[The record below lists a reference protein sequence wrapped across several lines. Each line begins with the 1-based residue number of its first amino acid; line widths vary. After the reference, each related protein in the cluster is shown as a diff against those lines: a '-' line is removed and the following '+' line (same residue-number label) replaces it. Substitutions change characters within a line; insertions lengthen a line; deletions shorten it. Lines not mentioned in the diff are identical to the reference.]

1 MSDPKKL
8 TDLQRNWN
16 IAKQY
21 VKESP
26 SLPNILKA
34 LKYLLDG
41 PSKYQTGQ
49 PEILPGFQL
58 KGLMRGSQLESQ
70 LSKAGTIS
78 TNAVKALANKSNEM
92 QGNILNKVLDN
103 SFPAQRVVDYNKL
116 RKAVQSELIPYN
128 TAPATK
134 YADYGLDRI
143 GYSARMSPENIS
155 FNPQT
160 GQYESKAVKL
170 GTFTFQSL
178 RIPVGNAK
186 HYSSNTLGHTR
197 TFTNPEEPDV
207 LNVLETQSDWAQR
220 AWSRSSYDKM
230 SKAAPHRLEQLRKI
244 IAQQKERGIP
254 SESTEARIPL
264 QTQFRD
270 IPSWHIQYLQQ
281 NYLPKQ
287 LQENMLYAS
296 KNGYSRMRYPT
307 RDTAIK
313 VEGYEPTLLFGNVEK
328 EQYALK
334 LQEKIGQLE
343 MQLMQGTNP
352 IQYRKLAQEL
362 SKAKQEYNTLKQQST
377 QQVYSPQEETIL
389 RKYDSFPKMFGKIF
403 KDQKPQIVKD
413 SKGNSW
419 FEFAIPKNLQTAELQ
434 YRYGGRIKETY
445 SKGYRD
451 Q

>member
-1 MSDPKKL
+1 MSDPNKL
-8 TDLQRNWN
+8 TYLQRNWN

-41 PSKYQTGQ
+41 PSNHITGQ

-103 SFPAQRVVDYNKL
+103 LFPAQRVVDYNKL

-143 GYSARMSPENIS
+143 GYNAKLSPENVV

-170 GTFTFQSL
+170 GTFTFQSP
-178 RIPVGNAK
+178 RIPAGNAK

-207 LNVLETQSDWAQR
+207 LNVLETQSDWAQN
-220 AWSRSSYDKM
+220 AWSRGSYDKM

-264 QTQFRD
+264 QTQFKD

-296 KNGYSRMRYPT
+296 KNGYKRMRYPT

-313 VEGYEPTLLFGNVEK
+313 VEGY
-328 EQYALK
+328 ALK
-334 LQEKIGQLE
+334 LQERIGQLE

-352 IQYRKLAQEL
+352 RQYTKLAQEL

-445 SKGYRD
+445 SKRYRD
-451 Q
+451 

>member
-1 MSDPKKL
+1 MSNPKKL
-8 TDLQRNWN
+8 TDAQRNWN

-34 LKYLLDG
+34 LKYFLDG
-41 PSKYQTGQ
+41 PSKYIKGE
-49 PEILPGFQL
+49 PAILPGFQL

-70 LSKAGTIS
+70 LSKVGTIS
-78 TNAVKALANKSNEM
+78 TNAVKQLANKSNEM
-92 QGNILNKVLDN
+92 QGKILNKVLDN
-103 SFPAQRVVDYNKL
+103 QFPTQRVVDYNKL
-116 RKAVQSELIPYN
+116 RKAVQSELISYN

-143 GYSARMSPENIS
+143 GYSASLSPENIV

-160 GQYESKAVKL
+160 GQYESRAVQL
-170 GTFTFQSL
+170 GTFTFQSP

-186 HYSSNTLGHTR
+186 HYNSNTLGHTR
-197 TFTNPEEPDV
+197 TFTSPEEPDV
-207 LNVLETQSDWAQR
+207 LNVLETQSDWAQG
-220 AWSRSSYDKM
+220 AWSRGSYDKM

-244 IAQQKERGIP
+244 IAQQKERGVP

-264 QTQFRD
+264 QTQYAEV
-270 IPSWHIQYLQQ
+270 PSWHISYLQQ
-281 NYLPKQ
+281 NYFPRQ

-313 VEGYEPTLLFGNVEK
+313 IEGYEPTLLFGNVEK
-328 EQYALK
+328 EQQAIK
-334 LQEKIGQLE
+334 LQQRIGQIEYELN
-343 MQLMQGTNP
+343 QGVNP
-352 IQYRKLAQEL
+352 FQYRTLSREL
-362 SKAKQEYNTLKQQST
+362 NKLKQQYQLFKQEST
-377 QQVYSPQEETIL
+377 GQVYTSQEETIL
-389 RKYDSFPKMFGKIF
+389 RKYDSFPKMFGKVF
-403 KDQKPQIVKD
+403 KDQKTQIVKD

-419 FEFAIPKNLQTAELQ
+419 FEFAIPKNLQTTELQ
-434 YRYGGRIKETY
+434 YRYGGRIKEAY
-445 SKGYRD
+445 SKKYRN

>member
-1 MSDPKKL
+1 MANPKKL

-16 IAKQY
+16 IAKHY

-41 PSKYQTGQ
+41 PSKYKTGQ

-78 TNAVKALANKSNEM
+78 TNAVKQLANKSNEM
-92 QGNILNKVLDN
+92 QGKLLNKVLDN
-103 SFPAQRVVDYNKL
+103 QFPAQKAVDYNKF

-143 GYSARMSPENIS
+143 GYSARLSPENTI

-160 GQYESKAVKL
+160 GQYESRAVQL
-170 GTFTFQSL
+170 GTFTFQSP
-178 RIPVGNAK
+178 RIPIGNAK
-186 HYSSNTLGHTR
+186 HYNSNTLGHTR
-197 TFTNPEEPDV
+197 TFTNPEEPEI
-207 LNVLETQSDWAQR
+207 LNVLETQSDWAQK
-220 AWSRSSYDKM
+220 AWPRSTYNKM

-244 IAQQKERGIP
+244 IAQQKEKGLP

-264 QTQFRD
+264 QTQYAE
-270 IPSWHIQYLQQ
+270 IPSWHISYLQQ
-281 NYLPKQ
+281 NYLPRQ

-296 KNGYSRMRYPT
+296 RNGYSKMRYPT

-328 EQYALK
+328 EQQAIK
-334 LQEKIGQLE
+334 LQQRIGQIEYELN
-343 MQLMQGTNP
+343 QGVNP
-352 IQYRKLAQEL
+352 FQCRTLSREL
-362 SKAKQEYNTLKQQST
+362 DKLKQQYQLFKQEST
-377 QQVYSPQEETIL
+377 GQVYTPQEETVL
-389 RKYDSFPKMFGKIF
+389 RKYDSFPKMFGKLF
-403 KDQKPQIVKD
+403 KDQKPQIVRD

-419 FEFAIPKNLQTAELQ
+419 FEFAIPKNMDQMELSYKQ
-434 YRYGGRIKETY
+434 GGVL
-445 SKGYRD
+445 
-451 Q
+451 

>member
-1 MSDPKKL
+1 MANPKKL
-8 TDLQRNWN
+8 TDFQRNWN
-16 IAKQY
+16 IAKHY

-41 PSKYQTGQ
+41 PSKYIKGE
-49 PEILPGFQL
+49 PAILPGYQL

-70 LSKAGTIS
+70 LSKVGTIS
-78 TNAVKALANKSNEM
+78 TNAVKQLASKSNEM
-92 QGNILNKVLDN
+92 QGKLLNKVLDN
-103 SFPAQRVVDYNKL
+103 QFPTQRVVDYNKF
-116 RKAVQSELIPYN
+116 RKAVQSELIPYS

-143 GYSARMSPENIS
+143 GYSARLSPENLV

-160 GQYESKAVKL
+160 GQYESRAVKL
-170 GTFTFQSL
+170 GTFTFQSP
-178 RIPVGNAK
+178 RIPIGNAK
-186 HYSSNTLGHTR
+186 HYNSNTLGHTR

-207 LNVLETQSDWAQR
+207 LNVLETQSDWAQG
-220 AWSRSSYDKM
+220 AWPRSSYDKM

-244 IAQQKERGIP
+244 IAQQKEIGIP

-264 QTQFRD
+264 QTQYAEV
-270 IPSWHIQYLQQ
+270 PSWHISYLQQ
-281 NYLPKQ
+281 NYLPRQ

-313 VEGYEPTLLFGNVEK
+313 IEGYEPTLLFGNVEK
-328 EQYALK
+328 EQQAIK
-334 LQEKIGQLE
+334 LQQRIGQIEYELN
-343 MQLMQGTNP
+343 QGVNP
-352 IQYRKLAQEL
+352 FQYRTLSREL
-362 SKAKQEYNTLKQQST
+362 NELKRQYQLFKQEST
-377 QQVYSPQEETIL
+377 GQVYTPQEETIL
-389 RKYDSFPKMFGKIF
+389 RKYDSFPKMFGKVF

-419 FEFAIPKNLQTAELQ
+419 FEFAIPQNMQQMELSYKQ
-434 YRYGGRIKETY
+434 GGIL
-445 SKGYRD
+445 
-451 Q
+451 

>member
-1 MSDPKKL
+1 MPSPKKKI

-26 SLPNILKA
+26 SIPNILKA
-34 LKYLLDG
+34 FKYLLDG
-41 PSKYQTGQ
+41 PSKYITGQ

-58 KGLMRGSQLESQ
+58 KGLMKGSQLESQ
-70 LSKAGTIS
+70 LSKAGTVS

-92 QGNILNKVLDN
+92 QGKILNKVLDN
-103 SFPAQRVVDYNKL
+103 QFPAQRVVDYNKF

-143 GYSARMSPENIS
+143 GYSAKMSPENIV

-170 GTFTFQSL
+170 GTFTFQSP

-186 HYSSNTLGHTR
+186 HYNSNTLGHTR

-220 AWSRSSYDKM
+220 AWSRGSYDKM

-264 QTQFRD
+264 QTQFKD
-270 IPSWHIQYLQQ
+270 IPSWHISYLQQ

-328 EQYALK
+328 EQQALK
-334 LQEKIGQLE
+334 LQERIGQLE

-352 IQYRKLAQEL
+352 VSYRRIASEL
-362 SKAKQEYNTLKQQST
+362 SKAKQEYNILKQQST

-389 RKYDSFPKMFGKIF
+389 RKYDSFPKMFGKVF

-419 FEFAIPKNLQTAELQ
+419 FEFAVPQNMQQMELS
-434 YRYGGRIKETY
+434 YKRGGIL
-445 SKGYRD
+445 
-451 Q
+451 

>member
-1 MSDPKKL
+1 MPI

-34 LKYLLDG
+34 FKYLLDG
-41 PSKYQTGQ
+41 PSKHITGQ

-78 TNAVKALANKSNEM
+78 TNSIKALANKSNEM
-92 QGNILNKVLDN
+92 QGKILNKVLDN
-103 SFPAQRVVDYNKL
+103 MFPAQRAVDYNKF
-116 RKAVQSELIPYN
+116 RKAVQSELIHYN

-143 GYSARMSPENIS
+143 GYSARLSPENVV

-170 GTFTFQSL
+170 GTFTFQSP

-186 HYSSNTLGHTR
+186 HYNSNTLGHTR

-207 LNVLETQSDWAQR
+207 LNILETQSDWAQN
-220 AWSRSSYDKM
+220 AWSKLSYDKM
-230 SKAAPHRLEQLRKI
+230 TRASTHRLEQLRKM

-254 SESTEARIPL
+254 TESTEQRIPI
-264 QTQFRD
+264 QKQFQE
-270 IPSWHIQYLQQ
+270 IPSWHIQHLQQ
-281 NYLPKQ
+281 NYLQRQ
-287 LQENMLYAS
+287 LQENMLYAYD
-296 KNGYSRMRYPT
+296 KGYTHMRYPT

-313 VEGYEPTLLFGNVEK
+313 VEGYEPTLLFGNPQM
-328 EQYALK
+328 EQYAVQ
-334 LQEKIGQLE
+334 LQDKIGQLE
-343 MQLMQGTNP
+343 YQ
-352 IQYRKLAQEL
+352 LAQGANPFTYAKLNREL
-362 SKAKQEYNTLKQQST
+362 NRVRQEYKTLKSQST
-377 QQVYSPQEETIL
+377 GQQFTPQEETIL
-389 RKYDSFPKMFGKIF
+389 KKYDQFPKMFGKLF
-403 KDQKPQIVKD
+403 KDQQIQIVTD
-413 SKGNSW
+413 NKGNNW
-419 FEFAIPKNLQTAELQ
+419 FQFDVPSNMRQMEL
-434 YRYGGRIKETY
+434 RYYNGGVL
-445 SKGYRD
+445 
-451 Q
+451 